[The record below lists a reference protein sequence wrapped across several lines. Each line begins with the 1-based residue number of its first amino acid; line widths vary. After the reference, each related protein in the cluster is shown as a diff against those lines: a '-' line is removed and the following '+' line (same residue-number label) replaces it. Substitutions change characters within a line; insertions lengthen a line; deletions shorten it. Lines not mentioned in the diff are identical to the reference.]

1 MDGWAYGCYNFELDL
16 MVFVCTPKRGK
27 MVMLKTGKQL
37 KVSKKAPGWECNVS
51 EFRSRILRT
60 RQKNFSLTKKFAGIV
75 WKPYKAGREREQL
88 HAIAQNHS
96 TIILRNKSP
105 HTNINLSVKYV
116 KIYILHEVIPTL

>member
-1 MDGWAYGCYNFELDL
+1 MWMKFG
-16 MVFVCTPKRGK
+16 P
-27 MVMLKTGKQL
+27 
-37 KVSKKAPGWECNVS
+37 
-51 EFRSRILRT
+51 
-60 RQKNFSLTKKFAGIV
+60 TKKFAGIVWKPKKAKKFGPTKKIAGIV

-116 KIYILHEVIPTL
+116 KIYILQEMIPTL